1 MSWACRRARGFQ
13 PAWDENIMRTRQ
25 EELRQ
30 VIYTT
35 QDVPGLFC
43 SYETAIHYIHEA
55 GIEKE
60 IKPASKNLISPL
72 RQ

>member
-1 MSWACRRARGFQ
+1 
-13 PAWDENIMRTRQ
+13 MRTRQ

-35 QDVPGLFC
+35 QDVPGLLC

-60 IKPASKNLISPL
+60 TKPASKNLISPL

>member
-1 MSWACRRARGFQ
+1 MLAGHADGLKVFSLHG
-13 PAWDENIMRTRQ
+13 MRTRQ

-35 QDVPGLFC
+35 QDVPGLLC

-60 IKPASKNLISPL
+60 TKPASKNLISPL